1 MELGENILGFSWT
14 RASYLLKGTVLTL
27 VLSVGAACFADT
39 SDSQRGRMDNQLTN
53 QLNAVMH
60 FDIAAQDIPAALLQF
75 GEQAELTVMVHHDA
89 SGNTPGLQGEHT
101 TVEALA
107 QLLAGTGL
115 EYHTRGDAIIVT
127 RLVAELTPDPRTT
140 KVPLLKRLGTAIAA
154 AIFATSG
161 AVAIAADEANE
172 PVKRELEEVVVTAQK
187 RAENMYDLPIAIS
200 AFSGEDLSRGGVT
213 GIRDLKQM
221 APSLQY
227 GTHSIGGAIS
237 IRGIGA
243 ELNNIGAE
251 PGVVVSQ
258 DGVPIASQV
267 MVDTDFLD
275 VERVEVLRGPQG
287 TISGRNATGGAVNI
301 HSALPTDQFEAG
313 LEVSLGNYDGFAAK
327 GLVSGELSG
336 SLFGRIA
343 FSTDKRDGWLT
354 NTLLGQGIGQRDR
367 RHVRGSLVAKP
378 TDWAEV
384 TLIVDLIDD
393 ESNHGASFDNG
404 RARPDVPSLPEIYSV
419 AAPDHVRGSLV
430 AKPTDWAEVT
440 LIVDLIDDESNH
452 GASFDNGRA
461 RPDVPSLPEIYSVAA
476 PDKEN
481 LTLEADQAHA
491 KVEQQNYILK
501 AEFRLSDRASL
512 TSTTAYLTHDGE
524 IATDY
529 DGTRLAASNQ
539 IFLGFDIDQFSQ
551 EIMLAADL
559 NESTDLILGGFYMN
573 VDSAEPALFT
583 GALFGTDL
591 FTAVPRQELDTQAVY
606 GQLRYSATDA
616 LRVSLG
622 LRYTED
628 KKRNSDKATC
638 CSIGSAPFFDG
649 GAGNT
654 WTAVTG
660 KVAVDY
666 ALAHV

>member
-313 LEVSLGNYDGFAAK
+313 LEVSLDNYDGFAAK

-419 AAPDHVRGSLV
+419 AAPD
-430 AKPTDWAEVT
+430 
-440 LIVDLIDDESNH
+440 
-452 GASFDNGRA
+452 
-461 RPDVPSLPEIYSVAA
+461 
-476 PDKEN
+476 KEN

-491 KVEQQNYILK
+491 KMVEQQNYILK